1 MVYELKQIQDI
12 CDTVDWL
19 YDLLIGYGYNYEQA
33 KQAIITG
40 DDNYTTDITYDSD
53 DFFDCRVG
61 DMVFT
66 IHKDD
71 DDGFRVDDIAYYIVD
86 ELESNERITI
96 HL

>member
-1 MVYELKQIQDI
+1 MVYKLKEIQDI

-19 YDLLIGYGYNYEQA
+19 FEIISGKDYDYDQV

-40 DDNYTTDITYDSD
+40 DDAGYTTDITYDSD

-66 IHKDD
+66 IHQDN
-71 DDGFRVDDIAYYIVD
+71 DDGFRVDDIAYYILDDRTD
-86 ELESNERITI
+86 ERVMIEL
-96 HL
+96 